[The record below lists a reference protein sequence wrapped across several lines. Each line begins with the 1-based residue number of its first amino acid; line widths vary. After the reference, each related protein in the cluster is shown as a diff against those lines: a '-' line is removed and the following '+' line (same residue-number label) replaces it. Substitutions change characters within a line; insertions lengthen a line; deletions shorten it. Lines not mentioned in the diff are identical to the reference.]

1 MKIIKEKDQMPV
13 LPEKEG
19 YVAVEKFVNSVSL
32 SIWSAA
38 IGLPL
43 IIVALAVH
51 IVIWQDVLLDSLL
64 SRPIIWLYGIILLS
78 IADIAIMFI
87 FELLHGITWCIIG
100 NIPFNRMRFGFAGN
114 GLVFQCRINSE
125 LITKRTY
132 IRGLIIPGLI
142 LGFTLT
148 VLGIGINSLV
158 CTIIGST
165 VLMCSISDIMIAKK
179 IKDESNDSLIYIH
192 PQEAGCFVYHKCD
205 E

>member
-1 MKIIKEKDQMPV
+1 MPV

-51 IVIWQDVLLDSLL
+51 IAIWQDVLLDSLL
-64 SRPIIWLYGIILLS
+64 SKPIIWLYGIILLS

-114 GLVFQCRINSE
+114 GLAEKIYS
-125 LITKRTY
+125 LTGTY
-132 IRGLIIPGLI
+132 GRLW
-142 LGFTLT
+142 
-148 VLGIGINSLV
+148 
-158 CTIIGST
+158 
-165 VLMCSISDIMIAKK
+165 
-179 IKDESNDSLIYIH
+179 
-192 PQEAGCFVYHKCD
+192 Q
-205 E
+205 